1 MVLRCLGASEKKK
14 KKKKHLRHP
23 GKVSKVS
30 KLKKKPLPLTPDPA
44 CPLPAGLTPSVAL
57 QMQWPPVGIHAIGY
71 EGRALVMSAVL
82 AASYYSANVAM
93 VAREP
98 KVGERGGG
106 GGRGAGF

>member
-1 MVLRCLGASEKKK
+1 M
-14 KKKKHLRHP
+14 
-23 GKVSKVS
+23 
-30 KLKKKPLPLTPDPA
+30 
-44 CPLPAGLTPSVAL
+44 AL

-106 GGRGAGF
+106 GGGGGQGFRRLFWEGWGGGLARIIP